1 MVYSKR
7 KEFVAKG
14 SKLFPFRV
22 ETKGRQST
30 LRRVASAE
38 SVPITLR
45 WHYISIAFGFAFEPA
60 RDKTYNKTFVT
71 SKDLD
76 QPVHPSSMAMVLV
89 YPS

>member
-7 KEFVAKG
+7 KEFAAKG

-22 ETKGRQST
+22 ETKGRQTT

-45 WHYISIAFGFAFEPA
+45 
-60 RDKTYNKTFVT
+60 
-71 SKDLD
+71 
-76 QPVHPSSMAMVLV
+76 
-89 YPS
+89 